1 MSSKKNSLSKSTL
14 IRSIQCSKSLYLY
27 KNNYNLR
34 DKPSTT
40 QQQKFDRGHRVGKL
54 AHQLF
59 PNGKDCSPPNPF
71 SYDESVAATKLL
83 IQQQFQVIYEA
94 AFKYNGILVALD
106 ILERKDGKW
115 YAYEVKSSFRIS
127 NTYLLDAAIQYYI
140 ITKSGVE
147 LEDFSIVTIDNEYV
161 LKDELEIPAYFKIT
175 SVMEEI
181 RERIPFIEKTIEDAI
196 HTLSAAEM
204 PEVPIGAH
212 CTKPYSCDFQGYCW
226 ASIPKDAI
234 WYLPGISMQ
243 EKSNFVEKGISTI
256 HQIDNMDELNARQK
270 VIIKSF
276 QTQKAH
282 IESEK
287 LKTFVAPIQYPLYYF
302 DIEAFQPA
310 IPLFAN
316 TKPYDRI
323 PFLYS
328 LHYKESEHSALQHV
342 SYISPVGEDDRIHFI
357 EHFLNA
363 TEKPGQILVFNTL
376 MEKGILFKM
385 MNDFPHFK
393 KQILERI
400 NRIIDV
406 EIPFKELYYYH
417 PAQQGSFSLKAIGNA
432 LLGVDEFSKSAV
444 KDGEEAMAVYNELFY
459 WESKEDVSAKL
470 QQLSTYCHTDTFV
483 LYEIFE
489 RLKMLP
495 DKQPATAE

>member
-1 MSSKKNSLSKSTL
+1 MSSKKSSLSKSTL

-27 KNNYNLR
+27 KNNYSLR
-34 DKPSTT
+34 DKPSAS

-71 SYDESVAATKLL
+71 SYDESIAATKLL
-83 IQQQFQVIYEA
+83 VQQRFPVIYEA
-94 AFKYNGILVALD
+94 AFKYNGIMVALD
-106 ILERKDGKW
+106 ILENKNGKW
-115 YAYEVKSSFRIS
+115 YAHEVKSSFRIS

-161 LKDELEIPAYFKIT
+161 FNGTLEISSYFKIT
-175 SVMEEI
+175 SVLAEI
-181 RERIPFIEKTIEDAI
+181 QERIPFVEKTIEEAISTLDAKEI
-196 HTLSAAEM
+196 
-204 PEVPIGAH
+204 PEIAIGAH
-212 CTKPYSCDFQGYCW
+212 CTKPYPCDFQSYCW

-270 VIIKSF
+270 VVIKSF
-276 QTQKAH
+276 QTKQAH
-282 IESEK
+282 IISEK
-287 LKTFVAPIQYPLYYF
+287 LNAFVEHIHYPLYYF

-310 IPLFAN
+310 VPLFVN

-328 LHYKESEHSALQHV
+328 LHYKESEASELQHV
-342 SYISPVGEDDRIHFI
+342 SYISPIGDDDRINFI

-363 TEKPGQILVFNTL
+363 TQKEGKILVFNTL

-385 MNDFPHFK
+385 MNDFPQYK
-393 KQILERI
+393 KEILERI

-432 LLGVDEFSKSAV
+432 LLGFDEFAKSAV

-459 WESKEDVSAKL
+459 WENKEELNAKL
-470 QQLSTYCHTDTFV
+470 QHLKTYCQTDTFV

-489 RLKMLP
+489 KLKQLV
-495 DKQPATAE
+495 